1 MKNHDKIFEEE
12 FLPHADSLTNFAY
25 YLAQDEND
33 VEDLVQDTFMK
44 AYKAASSY
52 EEGTNSKAW
61 LFRIMKNTFINEYKR
76 KQRRGK
82 KVDYEE
88 IITYHDEEDSPL
100 TSYTDLRTEIFG
112 GMMGDEMMN
121 AINDLPIEYR
131 TILLL
136 CYVEEFQYEELAAI
150 FDIPI
155 GTVRSRLA
163 RARGLLKEK
172 LKSYATSLGYGKNL
186 LENDVHT
193 PNGIIEG
200 GNEK

>member
-1 MKNHDKIFEEE
+1 MKNQDKIFEEE
-12 FLPHADSLTNFAY
+12 FLPHADALTNFAY
-25 YLAQDEND
+25 YLTQDEND

-44 AYKAASSY
+44 SYKAAESY
-52 EEGTNSKAW
+52 EKGTNSKAW

-76 KQRRGK
+76 KKRRGSQI
-82 KVDYEE
+82 DYEE

-112 GMMGDEMMN
+112 NMMGDEVMV
-121 AINDLPIEYR
+121 AINELPIDYR

-136 CYVEEFQYEELAAI
+136 CYVEEFQYDELAAI

-163 RARGLLKEK
+163 RARALLKQK
-172 LKSYATSLGYGKNL
+172 LHTYANSLGFGKTTST
-186 LENDVHT
+186 EN
-193 PNGIIEG
+193 
-200 GNEK
+200 